1 MASRGW
7 GKNKKGYL
15 VNSEGKTARQV
26 KQEKYAAKKAEAKA
40 KASGTSSLSVSGGGG
55 EAPATGKSRLGR
67 LIDSIEANQKADVQN
82 YRRVLKVA
90 DKANAMAGGKPG
102 GQPSGNATRSQLPG
116 TAEKKGR
123 FSKAVSDLEAIDKA
137 DLKNAAKTYG
147 ATAALMGAAKKSTE
161 EKTAK
166 GLNERKTK
174 LLQKASEG
182 KTPAKPAS
190 KGSDGVDVERFV
202 ERSGNKLISTDSRLT
217 RFDFD
222 MVSSRK
228 TARDFDVEA
237 DAQKIATLK
246 VGTNVPLVGMT
257 KDGKIEVVS
266 GDREFFAAKR
276 ASVLNPEADMVGA
289 MVLKGSEIKGA
300 LAQKS
305 LFKSHEGDFAV
316 VTGKF
321 SRVDTP
327 DIVSS
332 QKPPS
337 KRVLDKQI
345 EAILQTGEVGNVV
358 PVVLR
363 RVGKKSLVNQKYEIV
378 SGHDSYHAMR
388 ELQRRNPNF
397 EMTNA
402 FILD

>member
-1 MASRGW
+1 MAGQNWR
-7 GKNKKGYL
+7 KNKKGFM
-15 VNSEGKTARQV
+15 VNPEGKTARQV

-40 KASGTSSLSVSGGGG
+40 KASGGGGSG
-55 EAPATGKSRLGR
+55 EK
-67 LIDSIEANQKADVQN
+67 
-82 YRRVLKVA
+82 
-90 DKANAMAGGKPG
+90 
-102 GQPSGNATRSQLPG
+102 G
-116 TAEKKGR
+116 TAKPANKGSEEKLNEIASQYGWSVKDGVLYTSKGNFMHSVTEKKGR
-123 FSKAVSDLEAIDKA
+123 IHLRNKDGQLRGTLSSPEKLGWY
-137 DLKNAAKTYG
+137 L
-147 ATAALMGAAKKSTE
+147 
-161 EKTAK
+161 EKTFYAEK
-166 GLNERKTK
+166 RKPE
-174 LLQKASEG
+174 A
-182 KTPAKPAS
+182 PAKPAS
-190 KGSDGVDVERFV
+190 KGSEEIDPSRYLESNTSKTINTAYRV
-202 ERSGNKLISTDSRLT
+202 NK
-217 RFDFD
+217 FDID

-388 ELQRRNPNF
+388 ELQRRNPNY

>member
-40 KASGTSSLSVSGGGG
+40 KASGGGGSG
-55 EAPATGKSRLGR
+55 EK
-67 LIDSIEANQKADVQN
+67 
-82 YRRVLKVA
+82 
-90 DKANAMAGGKPG
+90 
-102 GQPSGNATRSQLPG
+102 G
-116 TAEKKGR
+116 T
-123 FSKAVSDLEAIDKA
+123 
-137 DLKNAAKTYG
+137 
-147 ATAALMGAAKKSTE
+147 
-161 EKTAK
+161 
-166 GLNERKTK
+166 
-174 LLQKASEG
+174 
-182 KTPAKPAS
+182 AKPAN
-190 KGSDGVDVERFV
+190 KGSDGVDVGRFV

-388 ELQRRNPNF
+388 ELQRRNPNY